1 MNCNSNTI
9 PLIETETQTACNN
22 GCPPKDINV
31 ICRKIAIPTGQNIL
45 GVQGDLSSISR
56 IFVVPK
62 ITEEGYDLSDKIFH
76 MVIENI
82 ENEQWEELISAE
94 NIEILENYIKLKW
107 NLLPKDTQYSGV
119 LKVSIKASKDNF
131 TWQTYIASFE
141 IQPSLVQPE
150 DIKIP
155 LNLQDKTVEP
165 NNKVQVITY
174 DDGYD
179 GLNSVTVNGSANLLP
194 ENIVTGKE
202 IFNVEGTFSADGNAI
217 SADLLEGKI
226 AYSQGQKIEG
236 TLVLGDIEDAS
247 YLFYQG
253 ARLNQKEQIL
263 AMCKNIKNAKYMF
276 ANIRISTLNIG
287 NLNTNSVTD
296 MSYMFNSCGY
306 ITSLDLSSFDTQNTT
321 TMGYMFY
328 SCSRLENL
336 NLGNKFDTSKVTDM
350 DSMFRGCYLLKTL
363 PAFKADSCK
372 DVNSMFD
379 NTNALSD
386 FGGLENLGKAYVQH
400 STNYYLY
407 GVNVVRSNNLT
418 HDSLMNIINGLYDL
432 NLSYDVANGGTLYPQ
447 NLALGKTNKSKL
459 TEEEIAIATNKG
471 WNVA

>member
-9 PLIETETQTACNN
+9 PLIETETQTACKN
-22 GCPPKDINV
+22 GCSPKDINV

-263 AMCKNIKNAKYMF
+263 AMCKNIKWAVYMF
-276 ANIRISTLNIG
+276 SQVDSTVLDLR
-287 NLNTNSVTD
+287 NLNTESTVDMNHMFTSCSSITD
-296 MSYMFNSCGY
+296 
-306 ITSLDLSSFDTQNTT
+306 LDLSSFNTKNVKH
-321 TMGYMFY
+321 MYYMFY
-328 SCSRLENL
+328 NCRYLENL
-336 NLGNKFDTSKVTDM
+336 NLGNNFDTSNVINM
-350 DSMFRGCYLLKTL
+350 EYMFNSCRSLKTIPIL
-363 PAFKADSCK
+363 KADSCINI
-372 DVNSMFD
+372 NSVFD
-379 NTNALSD
+379 YADKLAN
-386 FGGLENLGKAYVQH
+386 FGGFENLGKAYTYR
-400 STNYYLY
+400 SSNYYTYSL
-407 GVNVVRSNNLT
+407 NLNYANSFT

-447 NLALGKTNKSKL
+447 NLALGNTNKSKL

-471 WNVA
+471 WNVV

>member
-22 GCPPKDINV
+22 GCSPKDINV

-263 AMCKNIKNAKYMF
+263 AMCKNIKWAAYMF
-276 ANIRISTLNIG
+276 SQVDSTVLDLG
-287 NLNTNSVTD
+287 NLNTESTVDMNHMFTSCSSITD
-296 MSYMFNSCGY
+296 
-306 ITSLDLSSFDTQNTT
+306 LDLSSFNTKNVKH
-321 TMGYMFY
+321 MYYMFY
-328 SCSRLENL
+328 NCRYLENL
-336 NLGNKFDTSKVTDM
+336 NLGNNFDTSNVINM
-350 DSMFRGCYLLKTL
+350 ECMFNSCRSLKTIPML
-363 PAFKADSCK
+363 KADSCINI
-372 DVNSMFD
+372 NSVFD
-379 NTNALSD
+379 YADKLAN
-386 FGGLENLGKAYVQH
+386 FGGFENLGKAYTH
-400 STNYYLY
+400 RSSNYYTYSL
-407 GVNVVRSNNLT
+407 NLNYANSFT
-418 HDSLMNIINGLYDL
+418 HDSLINIINGLYDL
-432 NLSYDVANGGTLYPQ
+432 NLSYNVANGGTLYPQ
-447 NLALGKTNKSKL
+447 NLALGNTNKSKL

>member
-1 MNCNSNTI
+1 MNCNSNTM
-9 PLIETETQTACNN
+9 PLIETEIQTACNN
-22 GCPPKDINV
+22 GCSPKDINV

-202 IFNVEGTFSADGNAI
+202 IFNVEGIFSADGNAT

-236 TLVLGDIEDAS
+236 TLALGDIEDAS

-263 AMCKNIKNAKYMF
+263 AMCKNIKWAVYMF
-276 ANIRISTLNIG
+276 SQVDSTVLDLR
-287 NLNTNSVTD
+287 NLNTESTVDMNHMFTSCSSITD
-296 MSYMFNSCGY
+296 
-306 ITSLDLSSFDTQNTT
+306 LDLSSFNTKNVKH
-321 TMGYMFY
+321 MYYMFY
-328 SCSRLENL
+328 NCRYLENL
-336 NLGNKFDTSKVTDM
+336 NLGNNFDTSNVINM
-350 DSMFRGCYLLKTL
+350 EYMFSDCKSLKTIPML
-363 PAFKADSCK
+363 KADSCINI
-372 DVNSMFD
+372 NSVFD
-379 NTNALSD
+379 HANKLAN
-386 FGGLENLGKAYVQH
+386 FGGFENLGKAYTYR
-400 STNYYLY
+400 SSNYYMYSL
-407 GVNVVRSNNLT
+407 NLNYANSFT
-418 HDSLMNIINGLYDL
+418 HDSLINIINGLYDL

-447 NLALGKTNKSKL
+447 NLSLGNTNKSKL

-471 WNVA
+471 WNVV